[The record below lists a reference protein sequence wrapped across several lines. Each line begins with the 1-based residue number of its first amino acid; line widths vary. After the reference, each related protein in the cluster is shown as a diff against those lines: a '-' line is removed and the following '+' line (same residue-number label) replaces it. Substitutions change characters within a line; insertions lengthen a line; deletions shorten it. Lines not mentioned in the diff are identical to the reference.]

1 MKALKAQKLYDG
13 KSLKSNVY
21 VIFDEKITK
30 VTEKKPECEVIG
42 EGVVTPAFIDG
53 HSHIGLARA
62 GEPSYEEETNDELS
76 QFLPLNKAID
86 SVYMD
91 DTSFRESVESGVLYS
106 HIMAGSGNLIGGKT
120 CVIRNWADSVD
131 KAFFRE
137 IGMKAALG
145 YNPRSTKEWK
155 GERPTTR
162 MGTIGLL
169 RREFTKAKKTEAL
182 VRLDKKSMDE
192 VDPVTEEIMKIVS
205 GKTVLMV
212 HVHKSDDIEVLL
224 SLVSEFG
231 LRVVANHCGDVYSA
245 ETWKKLKDSGIPV
258 IYGPIDSFSYKVE
271 LKHSSWRNVAS
282 LLSVKPDFGLM
293 TDHPVVLQRDLF
305 MQLRHFLKFGMN
317 KEEAISVITQ
327 NNARILG
334 LEELGTIEKGKLASL
349 VLWNRDPFEMGSYPE
364 LCIGEGKVVHEE

>member
-13 KSLKSNVY
+13 KSLKSDVY
-21 VIFDEKITK
+21 VIFDEKITEI
-30 VTEKKPECEVIG
+30 TENRPECEILG

-91 DTSFRESVESGVLYS
+91 DTSFGESVESGVLYS

-145 YNPRSTKEWK
+145 YNPRSTREWK

-169 RREFTKAKKTEAL
+169 RREFTKARKAEAL
-182 VRLDKKSMDE
+182 IKLDKKSIEE
-192 VDPVTEEIMKIVS
+192 VDPITEEMMKIVN

-212 HVHKSDDIEVLL
+212 HVHKSDDVEVLL

-271 LKHSSWRNVAS
+271 LKHSSWRNVES

-305 MQLRHFLKFGMN
+305 MQLRHFLKFGMS

-349 VLWNRDPFEMGSYPE
+349 VLWNRDPFEMGSYPS
-364 LCIGEGKVVHEE
+364 LCIGEGEVIHEE